1 MTSLIES
8 LTQQLKRDEG
18 VRSTAYKDSL
28 GYLTIGVGRLIDER
42 RIGAGLRKDEIDY
55 LLANDIND
63 RIEQLQKKLGQWFTN
78 LDQVR
83 QGALLNMAFQL
94 GVDGVLSFKNT
105 LSLIEQGNYEGAA
118 QQMLLSKW
126 AQQTPNRANRVA
138 EQIKT
143 GVWQ

>member
-63 RIEQLQKKLGQWFTN
+63 RIEQLKKRIPWFTG
-78 LDQVR
+78 LTGAR

-105 LSLIEQGNYEGAA
+105 LALIEQGNYEGAA

-126 AQQTPNRANRVA
+126 AQQTPQRAKRVA
-138 EQIKT
+138 EQIRS
-143 GVWQ
+143 GEWV